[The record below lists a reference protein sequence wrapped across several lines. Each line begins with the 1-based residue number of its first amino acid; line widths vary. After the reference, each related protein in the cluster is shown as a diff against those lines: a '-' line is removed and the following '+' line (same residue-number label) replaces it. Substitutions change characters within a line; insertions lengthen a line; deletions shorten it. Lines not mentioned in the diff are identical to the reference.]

1 MNHPFS
7 LFLLLFQLSVF
18 VIMKFLLCKE
28 KLTFWVVLEIFGSF
42 LRFLLLDFVNSYI
55 FLMFLI
61 VKREESIRS

>member
-42 LRFLLLDFVNSYI
+42 LRFLLLDFVQHSHTHT
-55 FLMFLI
+55 
-61 VKREESIRS
+61 RTHA